1 MKKTEITVTL
11 ISVLLITL
19 LLFASVPSL
28 NAVAEAPPPQWS
40 RTYTRMLNYSI
51 NGFPVSA
58 KDGGRFVI
66 QTTDGGYAIFAEL
79 DDYHFRVDN
88 RTSIIIKTD
97 SSGEV
102 QWEKGNSIITS
113 NLRSIFQT
121 KDSGFLLAGG
131 NQLLKLDA
139 EGNGQ
144 WSKNFSSYFVAIQ
157 ASDGGYVLAG
167 FIPGY
172 DVVSMLLK
180 TDEKGNLLWNK
191 TFSASSGWSSAYGVV
206 ETNDGGYAV
215 AGYRDGAWF
224 AVTDSDGNLKL
235 SQNFPDIEGRFTSIA
250 KTEEGGFI
258 LVGGTSPGGIN
269 MQGQAFIV
277 KVDSE
282 GKMQWNHAY
291 NNPPYEGFWFSSVAQ
306 TGDGEFI
313 GAGYSALFKI
323 DCSGNLEWYLTSAT
337 DVTDVLGSTDSVIAA
352 EDGGFV
358 VVGSKKSS
366 VWLAKFAPES
376 TTIPDNTFPQPGE
389 TSPFSTTCIVVAVI
403 IVAVVGLGLLVYFK
417 KRKR

>member
-28 NAVAEAPPPQWS
+28 NAAAEAPPPQWS

-258 LVGGTSPGGIN
+258 LV
-269 MQGQAFIV
+269 
-277 KVDSE
+277 
-282 GKMQWNHAY
+282 
-291 NNPPYEGFWFSSVAQ
+291 
-306 TGDGEFI
+306 
-313 GAGYSALFKI
+313 
-323 DCSGNLEWYLTSAT
+323 
-337 DVTDVLGSTDSVIAA
+337 
-352 EDGGFV
+352 
-358 VVGSKKSS
+358 
-366 VWLAKFAPES
+366 
-376 TTIPDNTFPQPGE
+376 
-389 TSPFSTTCIVVAVI
+389 
-403 IVAVVGLGLLVYFK
+403 
-417 KRKR
+417 